1 MEKIHAFIHFHSFHG
16 FRFRQGLFCTGSGGC
31 PAECPSPQ
39 LRRKA
44 CASSSQARSH
54 GSPSER
60 SARQCSK
67 SSPLANY
74 ASSTPTTKCCLSDK
88 LDVIHDFQPA
98 GFPTAFIPSTI
109 PIGAIAPYNNTN
121 LHINESRLSL
131 DLRRDTNLGDVR

>member
-88 LDVIHDFQPA
+88 RYTGP
-98 GFPTAFIPSTI
+98 GNSEPRCTI
-109 PIGAIAPYNNTN
+109 EQSG
-121 LHINESRLSL
+121 SCSS
-131 DLRRDTNLGDVR
+131 D